1 MQAAGISHV
10 ELVILALLLLVAAL
24 AALAKR
30 VGIPYPIVL
39 VIGGLCLSLVPH
51 APRITLNPNVVFL
64 IILPPLI
71 FFAAFHTSWREFR
84 HNLLSIFMLAFG
96 LVGFTVFGVALAMRW
111 LLPNFD
117 WRLGL
122 VLGAVVATTDPISA
136 TATARRLGIPRRL
149 TDLLEAE
156 SLVNDGS
163 GLVALKFT
171 AALVIT
177 GVTPTFLEGVG
188 QLFYLITAGTAIG
201 LMVGVIFDW
210 VERNISEAPIE
221 ITISIVTPY
230 IAYLTAEA
238 AGCSGVMATI
248 ACGLFLGRRSSGY
261 YSLHARLESSA
272 VWRTVDFAL
281 NGVVFLVLGLQLPV
295 ILSEIQAFSIFRLL
309 IYAALFCAVVI
320 LLRLVWVFP
329 SAWLISRLRARF
341 GSGISEPFS
350 KRAAFVVGW
359 AGMRGVLALAA
370 AISLPERLNNGEAFP
385 YRNLLIFLTFSVIFA
400 TLVLQGLSLPPLIRK
415 LGLSGSANVGKEEEI
430 AARREMISAAL
441 ASLEQ
446 MRQNNTAEQDAIL
459 DQIKLHYQS
468 RLALLEEESNQPSDS
483 PNGGSPTRQQV
494 RQHDA
499 IARQLREVE
508 RSVALRLRQE
518 NKVHDEVLRDLERE
532 LDLLDAHYSA

>member
-51 APRITLNPNVVFL
+51 APIITLNPNVVFL
-64 IILPPLI
+64 IILPPLV

-84 HNLLSIFMLAFG
+84 RNLFSIFMLAFG
-96 LVGFTVFGVALAMRW
+96 LVGFTVFGVALVVRSM
-111 LLPNFD
+111 LPGFD

-171 AALVIT
+171 AALVVT
-177 GVTPTFLEGVG
+177 GVTPTFLEGTW
-188 QLFYLITAGTAIG
+188 QLFYLITAGVAIG
-201 LMVGVIFDW
+201 VIVGIVFEW
-210 VERNISEAPIE
+210 VGRKISEAPIE
-221 ITISIVTPY
+221 ITLSVVTPY

-281 NGVVFLVLGLQLPV
+281 NGIVFLVLGLQLPV
-295 ILSEIQAFSIFRLL
+295 ILSDIRPFSFARLL
-309 IYAALFCAVVI
+309 AYAALFCAVVV
-320 LLRLVWVFP
+320 LLRLIWVFP
-329 SAWLISRLRARF
+329 SAWLISRLHSRF
-341 GSGISEPFS
+341 RSGIAEPFS

-370 AISLPERLNNGEAFP
+370 AVSLPEKLNNGEAFP
-385 YRNLLIFLTFSVIFA
+385 QRNMLIFLTFCVIFT
-400 TLVLQGLSLPPLIRK
+400 TLVLQGLSLPPIIRK
-415 LGLSGSANVGKEEEI
+415 LGLSGSANTGEEEMV
-430 AARREMISAAL
+430 RREMISAAL
-441 ASLEQ
+441 TSLEQ
-446 MRQNNTAEQDAIL
+446 MRQNHAAEGDGIL
-459 DQIKLHYQS
+459 DQLQLHYQ
-468 RLALLEEESNQPSDS
+468 RRWALLEEESDLPSDS
-483 PNGGSPTRQQV
+483 PNGAITREQVQQY
-494 RQHDA
+494 DA
-499 IARQLREVE
+499 VARQLREVE
-508 RSVALRLRQE
+508 RSVALRLRQQ